1 MRIFKTKWFNRWARR
16 ERLNDNALRSA
27 IADMDRGLVDAN
39 LGGHVYKQR
48 VPVQGRGKSGGL
60 RTLIA
65 FRLADKAF
73 FMYGFAKNKQANI
86 ANDELRVFRVLAA
99 ELLEHKD
106 ETLQRLMV
114 AGELIEVNSY
124 E

>member
-1 MRIFKTKWFNRWARR
+1 MKIFKTKWFHRWARR
-16 ERLNDNALRSA
+16 ERLNDNALKNA
-27 IADMDRGLVDAN
+27 IVDMDRGLVDAN
-39 LGGHVYKQR
+39 LGGYVYKQR

-73 FMYGFAKNKQANI
+73 FMYGFGKNKMANI
-86 ANDELRVFRVLAA
+86 SDDELRVFRVLAA

-114 AGELIEVNSY
+114 AGELIEVNGD